1 MAKKSI
7 KAKIYEK
14 NEFDNTRNY
23 LKFNIKY
30 PEILN
35 IILVSDGYYVPEM
48 DLSWLFFS
56 QMLDL
61 SWWFFS
67 QMLDLSFKK

>member
-48 DLSWLFFS
+48 DLS
-56 QMLDL
+56 
-61 SWWFFS
+61 
-67 QMLDLSFKK
+67 